1 VVKET
6 YKCLYIGFTEAVMDK
21 LKIEYKIE
29 KTNDYYSIHTS
40 ILFDNEKYKALYQ
53 SEINEINAI

>member
-1 VVKET
+1 
-6 YKCLYIGFTEAVMDK
+6 MDK